1 MEQLGKLWSARAP
14 EVRILPPPHN
24 NPDMNLKEKV
34 VVITGGT
41 KGLGRALAEIF
52 RERGAQVIVG
62 ANLIKDVEDQ
72 GNILTVRADV
82 TNEADVVRL
91 AEEVIKKFG
100 RIDVWVNNAGIWL
113 AHAPI
118 EEMDMKRVHDMI
130 EVNLFGT
137 MYGSK
142 AALIQMRKQGSGTIV
157 NILSTSAVQGRAYSS
172 GYGAS
177 KFAAMG
183 FTKSLRKEVEE
194 TNIKILAIYPG
205 GMRTNLF
212 DEQRPEDYGEYMDPK
227 EVAEK
232 IVANLEGDN
241 PQEEL
246 IIKRA

>member
-1 MEQLGKLWSARAP
+1 
-14 EVRILPPPHN
+14 
-24 NPDMNLKEKV
+24 MNLKEKV

-41 KGLGRALAEIF
+41 KGLGKALAEIF
-52 RERGAQVIVG
+52 REKSAHVIVG
-62 ANLIKDVEDQ
+62 ANLIQDTEDR
-72 GNILTVRADV
+72 GDIVAVRADV

-113 AHAPI
+113 PHAPI

-142 AALIQMRKQGSGTIV
+142 AALIQMRKQGSGTII
-157 NILSTSAVQGRAYSS
+157 NIISTSALEGRAHSS

-194 TNIKILAIYPG
+194 TGITVLAIYPG

-212 DEQRPEDYGEYMDPK
+212 DEERPKDYGEYMDPK

-232 IVANLEGDN
+232 IVANLEN
-241 PQEEL
+241 NQPKEEL
-246 IIKRA
+246 IIKRS